1 MRYGVCGVY
10 LVCCC
15 FTREDL
21 PPRAMESLEVA
32 RQPRPR
38 YITQQRGRNADSG
51 TLHKVGI
58 SRQGTT
64 VSSNLKQDTRQSE

>member
-1 MRYGVCGVY
+1 
-10 LVCCC
+10 
-15 FTREDL
+15 
-21 PPRAMESLEVA
+21 MESLEVA

-38 YITQQRGRNADSG
+38 YITQQRGRNAESG

>member
-1 MRYGVCGVY
+1 MWCIPGMLLFYPGG
-10 LVCCC
+10 
-15 FTREDL
+15 
-21 PPRAMESLEVA
+21 PRAMESFEVA

-38 YITQQRGRNADSG
+38 YITQQRGRNAESG
-51 TLHKVGI
+51 TLHMVGI